1 MRRLH
6 VAIDARLPDLGQGG
20 VLSVVK
26 AMTQAFQNVDDA
38 GFRRTWIVLKQADWW
53 RDSLPDGDSTIEI
66 SMPAGSVA
74 AKLPA
79 LSSRIAPAVL
89 KVLGDHSYLDE
100 RLSDAEVDVVHLPY
114 QDGVFTELPFVYFPH
129 DLQHHYLPEN
139 FTTAQIR
146 HRETR
151 WKRRALSATRVV
163 AAGEHVKRDL
173 IQLWGVS
180 NEKILVYP
188 FPPPLKP
195 SPATSALPPR
205 REPYVIYPA
214 VFWPHKNHQVLIE
227 AMAILKARGS
237 KLHLLLTGATNATFP
252 AVIRHIEQRDLA
264 NRVHYAGHVY
274 ESELSELISRSE
286 AVVLPSLFEAVSL
299 TAYDAIRAGRPLA
312 CSDREFFRTQC
323 GERALYFDPIDPVS
337 IADAIETVTQPR
349 RISSDPGVLS
359 DALATQLSL
368 ETFAANL
375 YKTYQLCVT
384 DSIR

>member
-1 MRRLH
+1 MRQLH
-6 VAIDARLPDLGQGG
+6 IAIDARLPDSGQGG

-26 AMTQAFQNVDDA
+26 AMVQAFHRSGDA
-38 GFRRTWIVLKQADWW
+38 SIRRTWIVLKQADWW
-53 RDSLPDGDSTIEI
+53 RGTLPQQDETIEL

-79 LSSRIAPAVL
+79 LSSRIAPSVL
-89 KVLGDHSYLDE
+89 KILGDRSYLDA
-100 RLSDAEVDVVHLPY
+100 RLVAAGVDVLHLPY

-129 DLQHHYLPEN
+129 DLQHRYLPDN
-139 FTTAQIR
+139 FTDTQIR

-151 WKRRALSATRVV
+151 WRKRAQYATRVV

-173 IQLWGVS
+173 IQLWGVP

-195 SPATSALPPR
+195 SLATSALPPR

-237 KLHLLLTGATNATFP
+237 KLHLLLTGAKNATFP
-252 AVIRHIEQRDLA
+252 AVVRLIEQRELA
-264 NRVHYAGHVY
+264 DCVHYAGHVD

-299 TAYDAIRAGRPLA
+299 TAYDAIRAGRPLT

-323 GERALYFDPIDPVS
+323 GERARYFDPIDPVS
-337 IADAIETVTQPR
+337 IADAIETVTQPGR
-349 RISSDPGVLS
+349 LSRDAGVLS

-368 ETFAANL
+368 EIFAENL
-375 YKTYQLCVT
+375 YKTYWSCVS
-384 DSIR
+384 DSNR